1 MHFRKLMIIFGIGIV
16 ALILEFGFHQNL
28 WAQIIIS
35 VVGLALAVSMTI
47 EMIKTLRSGKYGV
60 DLLAI
65 MAILSTLAVSQYWAS
80 LIILLMLVGGDTLE
94 DYAANKA
101 GSELKALLEHAP
113 EQAHLL
119 QKDGTIKD
127 VELDDVAIGA
137 DLIVKPGEQ
146 VPVDGIV
153 TKGSGTFDE
162 SSLTGE
168 SKPVDKKV
176 HDELMSGSINGS
188 TAIEYRATKLATDS
202 QYQKIIRLVKES
214 QNQPAHFV
222 RLADRYAVPFTIVAL
237 IISGVAWFIS
247 GDPNRFAQV
256 LVVASPCPLI
266 LAAPI
271 ALVSGMSRTSRNGI
285 IVKSGTSIEKMAL
298 LKTIYFDKTGTIT
311 TGELALN
318 QVQPANDFT
327 AEQLLKYAASAEQ
340 QSNHVLAISLLR
352 NYHEQLLPL
361 THLEEKTAQ
370 GVQAQ
375 IEGHVVKAG
384 KMDFVN
390 PGHKADND
398 DPTIFVAIDNQYAGK
413 ITFIDQIRPEAQQ
426 TITDLRNLDI
436 KHLKMLTGDN
446 EPTAQRISQTAG
458 LTEFQANLLPEDK
471 IKALKN
477 TPENERPM
485 GMVGDGVNDA
495 PSLAVADVGIAM
507 GAKGSTAASESADV
521 VILKDD
527 LSRLVRGVIISRE
540 TMSIAKQAV
549 LIGIFICT
557 ALMLVAAV
565 GIIPTIIGALL
576 QEVIDTVS
584 ILWSLKA
591 RHGKTTFEQPL
602 PTTPKANN

>member
-1 MHFRKLMIIFGIGIV
+1 MHFRKLMVIFGIGIL
-16 ALILEFGFHQNL
+16 ALILEFGFHLNL
-28 WAQIIIS
+28 WAQILIS
-35 VVGLALAVSMTI
+35 IVGITLAVSMTI

-65 MAILSTLAVSQYWAS
+65 MAILSTLAVGQYWAS

-113 EQAHLL
+113 EKAHIIQA
-119 QKDGTIKD
+119 DGSIKD
-127 VELDDVAIGA
+127 TTLEEVQIG
-137 DLIVKPGEQ
+137 DQLIVKPGEQ
-146 VPVDGIV
+146 VPVDGVV

-168 SKPVDKKV
+168 SKPVEKQVKS
-176 HDELMSGSINGS
+176 ELMSGSINGNS
-188 TAIEYRATKLATDS
+188 AIEYQATKLASDS
-202 QYQKIIRLVKES
+202 QYQKIIRLVRES

-222 RLADRYAVPFTIVAL
+222 RLADRYAVPFTIIAL
-237 IISGVAWFIS
+237 IISGIAWIVS

-298 LKTIYFDKTGTIT
+298 LKKIFFDKTGTIT
-311 TGELALN
+311 TGELSLSK
-318 QVQPANDFT
+318 VSPAPGFT
-327 AEQLLKYAASAEQ
+327 KEQLLQYAASVEQ
-340 QSNHVLAISLLR
+340 QSNHVLAVSLLHD
-352 NYHEQLLPL
+352 YQGQLLPL
-361 THLEEKTAQ
+361 KNLEEKTAQ

-375 IEGHVVKAG
+375 IQGKIVKAG

-390 PGHKADND
+390 PGHDVQSS
-398 DPTIFVAIDNQYAGK
+398 DPTIFVSIDGQYAGK
-413 ITFIDQIRPEAQQ
+413 ITLVDQIRPEAQQ
-426 TITDLRNLDI
+426 TISNLRKLNI
-436 KHLKMLTGDN
+436 QHLEMLTGDN
-446 EPTAQRISQTAG
+446 QTTAQKISQHAG
-458 LTEFQANLLPEDK
+458 LSEYHANLLPEDK
-471 IKALKN
+471 INALKA
-477 TPENERPM
+477 TPKAQRPM

-495 PSLAVADVGIAM
+495 PALAIADVGIAM

-527 LSRLVRGVIISRE
+527 LSRLVRAIIISRE

-557 ALMLVAAV
+557 ALMLIAAF

-591 RHGKTTFEQPL
+591 RHGKTHFENQAS
-602 PTTPKANN
+602 THAKVA

>member
-1 MHFRKLMIIFGIGIV
+1 MHFRKLMVIFGIGIL
-16 ALILEFGFHQNL
+16 ALILEFGFHLNL
-28 WAQIIIS
+28 WAQILIS
-35 VVGLALAVSMTI
+35 IVGLTLAVSMTI

-65 MAILSTLAVSQYWAS
+65 MAILSTLAVGQYWAS

-113 EQAHLL
+113 EKAHIIQA
-119 QKDGTIKD
+119 DGSIKD
-127 VELDDVAIGA
+127 TTLEEVQIG
-137 DLIVKPGEQ
+137 DQLIVKPGEQ
-146 VPVDGIV
+146 VPVDGVV

-168 SKPVDKKV
+168 SKPVEKKV
-176 HDELMSGSINGS
+176 KSELMSGSINGNS
-188 TAIEYRATKLATDS
+188 AIEYQATKLASDS
-202 QYQKIIRLVKES
+202 QYQKIIRLVRES

-222 RLADRYAVPFTIVAL
+222 RLADRYAVPFTIIAL
-237 IISGVAWFIS
+237 IISGIAWIVS

-298 LKTIYFDKTGTIT
+298 LKKIFFDKTGTIT
-311 TGELALN
+311 TGELSLSK
-318 QVQPANDFT
+318 VSPAPGFT
-327 AEQLLKYAASAEQ
+327 KEQLLQYAASVEQ
-340 QSNHVLAISLLR
+340 QSNHVLAVSLLHD
-352 NYHEQLLPL
+352 YQGQLLPL
-361 THLEEKTAQ
+361 KNLEEKTAQ

-375 IEGHVVKAG
+375 IQGKIVKAG

-390 PGHKADND
+390 PGHDVQSS
-398 DPTIFVAIDNQYAGK
+398 DPTIFVSIDGQYAGK
-413 ITFIDQIRPEAQQ
+413 ITLVDQIRPEAQQ
-426 TITDLRNLDI
+426 TISNLRKLNI
-436 KHLKMLTGDN
+436 KHLEMLTGDN
-446 EPTAQRISQTAG
+446 QTTAQKISQHAG
-458 LTEFQANLLPEDK
+458 LTEYHSNLLPEDK
-471 IKALKN
+471 IKALKA
-477 TPENERPM
+477 TPKAQRPM

-495 PSLAVADVGIAM
+495 PALAIADVGIAM

-527 LSRLVRGVIISRE
+527 LSRLVRAIIISRE
-540 TMSIAKQAV
+540 TMTIAKQAV

-557 ALMLVAAV
+557 ALMLIAAF

-591 RHGKTTFEQPL
+591 RHGKTHFENQAS
-602 PTTPKANN
+602 THAKVA

>member
-1 MHFRKLMIIFGIGIV
+1 MHFRKLMVIFGIGIL
-16 ALILEFGFHQNL
+16 ALILEFGFHLNL
-28 WAQIIIS
+28 WAQILIS
-35 VVGLALAVSMTI
+35 IVGLTLAVSMTI

-65 MAILSTLAVSQYWAS
+65 MAILSTLTVGQYWAS

-113 EQAHLL
+113 EKAHIIQA
-119 QKDGTIKD
+119 DGSIKD
-127 VELDDVAIGA
+127 TTLEEVQIG
-137 DLIVKPGEQ
+137 DQLIVKPGEQ
-146 VPVDGIV
+146 VPVDGVV

-168 SKPVDKKV
+168 SKPVEKKV
-176 HDELMSGSINGS
+176 KSELMSGSINGNS
-188 TAIEYRATKLATDS
+188 AIEYQATKLASDS
-202 QYQKIIRLVKES
+202 QYQKIIRLVRES

-222 RLADRYAVPFTIVAL
+222 RLADRYAVPFTIIAL
-237 IISGVAWFIS
+237 IISVIAWIVS

-285 IVKSGTSIEKMAL
+285 IVKSGTSIEKMSL
-298 LKTIYFDKTGTIT
+298 LKKIFFDKTGTIT
-311 TGELALN
+311 TGELSLSK
-318 QVQPANDFT
+318 VSPAPGFT
-327 AEQLLKYAASAEQ
+327 KEQLLQYAASVEQ
-340 QSNHVLAISLLR
+340 QSNHVLAVSLLHD
-352 NYHEQLLPL
+352 YQGQLLPL
-361 THLEEKTAQ
+361 KNLEEKTAQ

-375 IEGHVVKAG
+375 IQGKIVKAG

-390 PGHKADND
+390 PGHDIQSS
-398 DPTIFVAIDNQYAGK
+398 DPTIFVSIDGQYAGK
-413 ITFIDQIRPEAQQ
+413 ITLVDQIRPEAQQ
-426 TITDLRNLDI
+426 TISNLSKLNI
-436 KHLKMLTGDN
+436 QHLEMLTGDN
-446 EPTAQRISQTAG
+446 QTTAQKISQHAG
-458 LTEFQANLLPEDK
+458 LTEYHSKLLPEDK
-471 IKALKN
+471 IKALQA
-477 TPENERPM
+477 TPKAQRPM

-495 PSLAVADVGIAM
+495 PALAIADVGIAM

-527 LSRLVRGVIISRE
+527 LSRLVRAIIISRE
-540 TMSIAKQAV
+540 TMTIAKQAV

-557 ALMLVAAV
+557 ALMLIAAF

-591 RHGKTTFEQPL
+591 RHGKTHFENQAS
-602 PTTPKANN
+602 THAKVA

>member
-1 MHFRKLMIIFGIGIV
+1 MHFRKLMVIFGIGIL
-16 ALILEFGFHQNL
+16 ALILEFGFHLNL
-28 WAQIIIS
+28 WAQILIS
-35 VVGLALAVSMTI
+35 IVGITLAVSMTI

-65 MAILSTLAVSQYWAS
+65 MAILSTLAVGQYWAS

-113 EQAHLL
+113 EKAHIIQA
-119 QKDGTIKD
+119 DGSIKD
-127 VELDDVAIGA
+127 TTLEEVQIG
-137 DLIVKPGEQ
+137 DQLIVKPGEQ
-146 VPVDGIV
+146 VPVDGVV

-168 SKPVDKKV
+168 SKPVEKQIKS
-176 HDELMSGSINGS
+176 ELMSGSINGNS
-188 TAIEYRATKLATDS
+188 AIEYKATKLASDS
-202 QYQKIIRLVKES
+202 QYQKIIRLVRES

-222 RLADRYAVPFTIVAL
+222 RLADRYAVPFTIIAL
-237 IISGVAWFIS
+237 IISGIAWIVS

-298 LKTIYFDKTGTIT
+298 LKKIFFDKTGTIT
-311 TGELALN
+311 TGELSLSK
-318 QVQPANDFT
+318 VSPAPGFT
-327 AEQLLKYAASAEQ
+327 KEQLLQYAASVEQ
-340 QSNHVLAISLLR
+340 QSNHVLAVSLLHD
-352 NYHEQLLPL
+352 YQGQLLPL
-361 THLEEKTAQ
+361 KNLEEKTAQ

-375 IEGHVVKAG
+375 IQGKIVKAG

-390 PGHKADND
+390 PGHDVQSS
-398 DPTIFVAIDNQYAGK
+398 DPTIFVSIDGQYAGK
-413 ITFIDQIRPEAQQ
+413 ITLVDQIRPEAQQ
-426 TITDLRNLDI
+426 TISNLRKLNI
-436 KHLKMLTGDN
+436 QHLEMLTGDN
-446 EPTAQRISQTAG
+446 QTTAQKISQHAG
-458 LTEFQANLLPEDK
+458 LTEYHSNLLPEDK
-471 IKALKN
+471 IKALQA
-477 TPENERPM
+477 TPKAQRPM

-495 PSLAVADVGIAM
+495 PALAIADVGIAM

-527 LSRLVRGVIISRE
+527 LSRLVRAIIISRE
-540 TMSIAKQAV
+540 TMTIAKQAV

-557 ALMLVAAV
+557 ALMLIAAF

-591 RHGKTTFEQPL
+591 RHGKTHFENQ
-602 PTTPKANN
+602 TSTHAKVA

>member
-1 MHFRKLMIIFGIGIV
+1 MHFRKLMVIFGIGIL
-16 ALILEFGFHQNL
+16 ALILEFGFHLNL
-28 WAQIIIS
+28 WAQILIS
-35 VVGLALAVSMTI
+35 IVGLTLAVSMTI

-65 MAILSTLAVSQYWAS
+65 MAILSTLAVGQYWAS

-113 EQAHLL
+113 EKAHIIQA
-119 QKDGTIKD
+119 DGSIKD
-127 VELDDVAIGA
+127 TTLEEVQIG
-137 DLIVKPGEQ
+137 DQLIVKPGEQ
-146 VPVDGIV
+146 VPVDGVV

-168 SKPVDKKV
+168 SKPVEKKV
-176 HDELMSGSINGS
+176 KSELMSGSINGNS
-188 TAIEYRATKLATDS
+188 AIEYQATKLASDS
-202 QYQKIIRLVKES
+202 QYQKIIRLVRES

-222 RLADRYAVPFTIVAL
+222 RLADRYAVPFTIIAL
-237 IISGVAWFIS
+237 IISGIAWIVS

-298 LKTIYFDKTGTIT
+298 LKKIFFDKTGTIT
-311 TGELALN
+311 TGELSLSK
-318 QVQPANDFT
+318 VSPAPGFT
-327 AEQLLKYAASAEQ
+327 KEQLLQYAASVEQ
-340 QSNHVLAISLLR
+340 QSNHVLAVSLLHD
-352 NYHEQLLPL
+352 YQGQLLPL
-361 THLEEKTAQ
+361 KNLEEKTAQ

-375 IEGHVVKAG
+375 IQGKIVKAG

-390 PGHKADND
+390 PGHDVQSS
-398 DPTIFVAIDNQYAGK
+398 DPTIFVSIDGQYAGK
-413 ITFIDQIRPEAQQ
+413 ITLVDQIRPEAQQ
-426 TITDLRNLDI
+426 TISNLRKLNI
-436 KHLKMLTGDN
+436 QHLEMLTGDN
-446 EPTAQRISQTAG
+446 QTTAQKISQHAG
-458 LTEFQANLLPEDK
+458 LTEYHSNLLPEDK
-471 IKALKN
+471 IKALQA
-477 TPENERPM
+477 TPKAQRPM

-495 PSLAVADVGIAM
+495 PALAIADVGIAM

-527 LSRLVRGVIISRE
+527 LSRLVRAIIISRE
-540 TMSIAKQAV
+540 TMTIAKQAV

-557 ALMLVAAV
+557 ALMLIAAF

-591 RHGKTTFEQPL
+591 RHGKTHFENQAS
-602 PTTPKANN
+602 THAKVA

>member
-1 MHFRKLMIIFGIGIV
+1 MHFRKLMVIFGIGIL
-16 ALILEFGFHQNL
+16 ALILEFGFHLNL
-28 WAQIIIS
+28 WAQILIS
-35 VVGLALAVSMTI
+35 IVGLTLAVSMTI

-65 MAILSTLAVSQYWAS
+65 MAILSTLAVGQYWAS

-113 EQAHLL
+113 EKAHIIQA
-119 QKDGTIKD
+119 DGSIKD
-127 VELDDVAIGA
+127 TTLEEVQIG
-137 DLIVKPGEQ
+137 DQLIVKPGEQ
-146 VPVDGIV
+146 VPVDGVV

-168 SKPVDKKV
+168 SKPVEKQVKS
-176 HDELMSGSINGS
+176 ELMSGSINGNS
-188 TAIEYRATKLATDS
+188 AIEYQATKLASDS
-202 QYQKIIRLVKES
+202 QYQKIIRLVRES

-222 RLADRYAVPFTIVAL
+222 RLADRYAVPFTIIAL
-237 IISGVAWFIS
+237 IISGIAWIVS

-298 LKTIYFDKTGTIT
+298 LKKIFFDKTGTIT
-311 TGELALN
+311 TGELSLSK
-318 QVQPANDFT
+318 VSPAPGFT
-327 AEQLLKYAASAEQ
+327 KEQLLQYAASVEQ
-340 QSNHVLAISLLR
+340 QSNHVLAVSLLHD
-352 NYHEQLLPL
+352 YQGQLLPL
-361 THLEEKTAQ
+361 KNLEEKTAQ

-375 IEGHVVKAG
+375 IQGKMVKAG

-390 PGHKADND
+390 PGHDVQSS
-398 DPTIFVAIDNQYAGK
+398 DPTIFVSIDGQYAGK
-413 ITFIDQIRPEAQQ
+413 ITLVDQIRPEAQQ
-426 TITDLRNLDI
+426 TISNLRKLNI
-436 KHLKMLTGDN
+436 QHLEMLTGDN
-446 EPTAQRISQTAG
+446 QTTAQKISQHAG
-458 LTEFQANLLPEDK
+458 LTEYHSNLLPEDK
-471 IKALKN
+471 IKALQA
-477 TPENERPM
+477 TPKAQRPM

-495 PSLAVADVGIAM
+495 PALAIADVGIAM

-527 LSRLVRGVIISRE
+527 LSRLVRAIIISRE
-540 TMSIAKQAV
+540 TMTIAKQAV

-557 ALMLVAAV
+557 ALMLIAAF

-591 RHGKTTFEQPL
+591 RHGKTHFENQAS
-602 PTTPKANN
+602 THAKVA

>member
-1 MHFRKLMIIFGIGIV
+1 MHFRKLMVIFGIGIL
-16 ALILEFGFHQNL
+16 ALILEFGFHLNL
-28 WAQIIIS
+28 WAQILIS
-35 VVGLALAVSMTI
+35 IVGITLAVSMTI

-65 MAILSTLAVSQYWAS
+65 MAILSTLAVGQYWAS

-113 EQAHLL
+113 EKAHIIQA
-119 QKDGTIKD
+119 DGSIKD
-127 VELDDVAIGA
+127 TTLEEVQIG
-137 DLIVKPGEQ
+137 DQLIVKPGEQ
-146 VPVDGIV
+146 VPVDGVV

-168 SKPVDKKV
+168 SKPVEKQIKS
-176 HDELMSGSINGS
+176 ELMSGSINGNS
-188 TAIEYRATKLATDS
+188 AIEYKATKLASDS
-202 QYQKIIRLVKES
+202 QYQKIIRLVRES

-222 RLADRYAVPFTIVAL
+222 RLADRYAVPFTIIAL
-237 IISGVAWFIS
+237 IISGIAWIVS

-298 LKTIYFDKTGTIT
+298 LKKIFFDKTGTIT
-311 TGELALN
+311 TGELSLSK
-318 QVQPANDFT
+318 VSPAPGFT
-327 AEQLLKYAASAEQ
+327 KEQLLQYAASVEQ
-340 QSNHVLAISLLR
+340 QSNHVLAVSLLHD
-352 NYHEQLLPL
+352 YQGQLLPL
-361 THLEEKTAQ
+361 KNLEEKTAQ

-375 IEGHVVKAG
+375 IQGKIVKAG

-390 PGHKADND
+390 PGHDVQSS
-398 DPTIFVAIDNQYAGK
+398 DPTIFVSIDGQYAGK
-413 ITFIDQIRPEAQQ
+413 ITLVDQIRPEAQQ
-426 TITDLRNLDI
+426 TISNLRKLNI
-436 KHLKMLTGDN
+436 QHLEMLTGDN
-446 EPTAQRISQTAG
+446 QTTAQKISQHAG
-458 LTEFQANLLPEDK
+458 LTEYHSNLLPEDK
-471 IKALKN
+471 IKALKT
-477 TPENERPM
+477 TPKAQRPM

-495 PSLAVADVGIAM
+495 PALAIADVGIAM

-527 LSRLVRGVIISRE
+527 LSRLVRAIIISRE

-557 ALMLVAAV
+557 ALMLIAAF

-591 RHGKTTFEQPL
+591 RHGKTHFENQAS
-602 PTTPKANN
+602 THAKVA

>member
-1 MHFRKLMIIFGIGIV
+1 MHFRKLMVIFGIGIL
-16 ALILEFGFHQNL
+16 ALILEFGFHLNL
-28 WAQIIIS
+28 WAQILIS
-35 VVGLALAVSMTI
+35 IVGITLAVSMTI

-65 MAILSTLAVSQYWAS
+65 MAILSTLAVGQYWAS

-113 EQAHLL
+113 EKAHIIQA
-119 QKDGTIKD
+119 DGSIKD
-127 VELDDVAIGA
+127 TTLEEVQIG
-137 DLIVKPGEQ
+137 DQLIVKPGEQ
-146 VPVDGIV
+146 VPVDGVV

-168 SKPVDKKV
+168 SKPVEKQIKS
-176 HDELMSGSINGS
+176 ELMSGSINGNS
-188 TAIEYRATKLATDS
+188 AIEYQATKLASDS
-202 QYQKIIRLVKES
+202 QYQKIIRLVRES

-222 RLADRYAVPFTIVAL
+222 RLADRYAVPFTIIAL
-237 IISGVAWFIS
+237 IISGIAWIVS

-298 LKTIYFDKTGTIT
+298 LKKIFFDKTGTIT
-311 TGELALN
+311 TGELSLSK
-318 QVQPANDFT
+318 VSPAPGFT
-327 AEQLLKYAASAEQ
+327 KEQLLQYAASVEQ
-340 QSNHVLAISLLR
+340 QSNHVLAVSLLHD
-352 NYHEQLLPL
+352 YQGQLLPL
-361 THLEEKTAQ
+361 KNLEEKTAQ

-375 IEGHVVKAG
+375 IQGKIVKAG

-390 PGHKADND
+390 PGHDVQSS
-398 DPTIFVAIDNQYAGK
+398 DPTIFVSIDGQYAGK
-413 ITFIDQIRPEAQQ
+413 ITLVDQIRPEAQQ
-426 TITDLRNLDI
+426 TISNLRKLNI
-436 KHLKMLTGDN
+436 QHLEMLTGDN
-446 EPTAQRISQTAG
+446 QTTAQKISQHAG
-458 LTEFQANLLPEDK
+458 LTEYHANLLPEDK
-471 IKALKN
+471 IKALKA
-477 TPENERPM
+477 TPKAQRPM

-495 PSLAVADVGIAM
+495 PALAIADVGIAM

-527 LSRLVRGVIISRE
+527 LSRLVRAIIISRE

-557 ALMLVAAV
+557 ALMLIAAF

-591 RHGKTTFEQPL
+591 RHGKTHFENQAS
-602 PTTPKANN
+602 THAKVA

>member
-1 MHFRKLMIIFGIGIV
+1 MHFRKLMVIFGIGIL
-16 ALILEFGFHQNL
+16 ALILEFGFHLNL
-28 WAQIIIS
+28 WAQILIS
-35 VVGLALAVSMTI
+35 IVGITLAVSMTI

-65 MAILSTLAVSQYWAS
+65 MAILSTLAVGQYWAS

-113 EQAHLL
+113 EKAHIIQA
-119 QKDGTIKD
+119 DGSIKD
-127 VELDDVAIGA
+127 TTLEEVQIG
-137 DLIVKPGEQ
+137 DQLIVKPGEQ
-146 VPVDGIV
+146 VPVDGVV

-168 SKPVDKKV
+168 SKPVEKQVKS
-176 HDELMSGSINGS
+176 ELMSGSINGNS
-188 TAIEYRATKLATDS
+188 AIEYKATKLASDS
-202 QYQKIIRLVKES
+202 QYQKIIRLVRES

-222 RLADRYAVPFTIVAL
+222 RLADRYAVPFTIIAL
-237 IISGVAWFIS
+237 IISGIAWIVS

-298 LKTIYFDKTGTIT
+298 LKKIFFDKTGTIT
-311 TGELALN
+311 TGELSLSK
-318 QVQPANDFT
+318 VSPAPGFT
-327 AEQLLKYAASAEQ
+327 KEQLLQYAASVEQ
-340 QSNHVLAISLLR
+340 QSNHVLAVSLLHD
-352 NYHEQLLPL
+352 YQGQLLPL
-361 THLEEKTAQ
+361 KNLEEKTAQ

-375 IEGHVVKAG
+375 IQGKIVKAG

-390 PGHKADND
+390 PGHDVQSS
-398 DPTIFVAIDNQYAGK
+398 DPTIFVSIDGQYAGK
-413 ITFIDQIRPEAQQ
+413 ITLVDQIRPEAQQ
-426 TITDLRNLDI
+426 TISNLRKLNI
-436 KHLKMLTGDN
+436 QHLEMLTGDN
-446 EPTAQRISQTAG
+446 QTTAQKISQHAG
-458 LTEFQANLLPEDK
+458 LTEYHANLLPEDK
-471 IKALKN
+471 IKALKT
-477 TPENERPM
+477 TPKAQRPM

-495 PSLAVADVGIAM
+495 PALAIADVGIAM

-527 LSRLVRGVIISRE
+527 LSRLVRAIIISRE
-540 TMSIAKQAV
+540 TMTIAKQAV

-557 ALMLVAAV
+557 ALMLIAAF

-591 RHGKTTFEQPL
+591 RHGKTHFENQAS
-602 PTTPKANN
+602 THAKVA

>member
-1 MHFRKLMIIFGIGIV
+1 MHFRKLMVIFGIGIL
-16 ALILEFGFHQNL
+16 ALILEFGFHLNL
-28 WAQIIIS
+28 WAQILIS
-35 VVGLALAVSMTI
+35 IVGLTLAVSMTI

-65 MAILSTLAVSQYWAS
+65 MAILSTLAVGQYWAS

-113 EQAHLL
+113 EKAHIIQA
-119 QKDGTIKD
+119 DGSIKD
-127 VELDDVAIGA
+127 TTLEEVQIG
-137 DLIVKPGEQ
+137 DQLIVKPGEQ
-146 VPVDGIV
+146 VPVDGVV

-168 SKPVDKKV
+168 SKPVEKKV
-176 HDELMSGSINGS
+176 KSELMSGSINGNS
-188 TAIEYRATKLATDS
+188 AIEYQATKLASDS
-202 QYQKIIRLVKES
+202 QYQKIIRLVRES

-222 RLADRYAVPFTIVAL
+222 RLADRYAVPFTIIAL
-237 IISGVAWFIS
+237 IISGIAWIVS
-247 GDPNRFAQV
+247 GDPNRFTQV

-285 IVKSGTSIEKMAL
+285 IVKSGTSIEKMSL
-298 LKTIYFDKTGTIT
+298 LKKIFFDKTGTIT
-311 TGELALN
+311 TGELSLSK
-318 QVQPANDFT
+318 VSPAPGFT
-327 AEQLLKYAASAEQ
+327 KEQLLQYAASVEQ
-340 QSNHVLAISLLR
+340 QSNHVLAVSLLHD
-352 NYHEQLLPL
+352 YQGQLLPL
-361 THLEEKTAQ
+361 KNLEEKTAQ

-375 IEGHVVKAG
+375 IQGKIVKAG

-390 PGHKADND
+390 PGHDVQSS
-398 DPTIFVAIDNQYAGK
+398 DPTIFVSIDGQYAGK
-413 ITFIDQIRPEAQQ
+413 ITLVDQIRPEAQQ
-426 TITDLRNLDI
+426 TISNLRKLNI
-436 KHLKMLTGDN
+436 QHLEMLTGDN
-446 EPTAQRISQTAG
+446 QTTAQKISQYAG
-458 LTEFQANLLPEDK
+458 LTEYHSNLLPEDK
-471 IKALKN
+471 IKALQA
-477 TPENERPM
+477 TPKAQRPM

-495 PSLAVADVGIAM
+495 PALAIADVGIAM

-527 LSRLVRGVIISRE
+527 LSRLVRAIIISRE
-540 TMSIAKQAV
+540 TMTIAKQAV

-557 ALMLVAAV
+557 ALMLIAAF

-591 RHGKTTFEQPL
+591 RHGKTHFENQAS
-602 PTTPKANN
+602 THAKVA

>member
-1 MHFRKLMIIFGIGIV
+1 MHFRKLMVIFGIGIL
-16 ALILEFGFHQNL
+16 ALILEFGFHLNL
-28 WAQIIIS
+28 WAQILIS
-35 VVGLALAVSMTI
+35 IVGITLAVSMTI

-65 MAILSTLAVSQYWAS
+65 MAILSTLAVGQYWAS

-113 EQAHLL
+113 EKAHIIQA
-119 QKDGTIKD
+119 DGSIKD
-127 VELDDVAIGA
+127 TTLEEVQIG
-137 DLIVKPGEQ
+137 DQLIVKPGEQ
-146 VPVDGIV
+146 VPVDGVV

-168 SKPVDKKV
+168 SKPVEKQIKS
-176 HDELMSGSINGS
+176 ELMSGSINGNS
-188 TAIEYRATKLATDS
+188 AIEYQATKLASDS
-202 QYQKIIRLVKES
+202 QYQKIIRLVRES

-222 RLADRYAVPFTIVAL
+222 RLADRYAVPFTIIAL
-237 IISGVAWFIS
+237 IISGIAWIVS

-298 LKTIYFDKTGTIT
+298 LKKIFFDKTGTIT
-311 TGELALN
+311 TGELSLSK
-318 QVQPANDFT
+318 VSPAPGFT
-327 AEQLLKYAASAEQ
+327 KEQLLQYAASVEQ
-340 QSNHVLAISLLR
+340 QSNHVLAVSLLHD
-352 NYHEQLLPL
+352 YQGQLLPL
-361 THLEEKTAQ
+361 KNLEEKTAQ

-375 IEGHVVKAG
+375 IQGKIVKAG

-390 PGHKADND
+390 PGHDVQSS
-398 DPTIFVAIDNQYAGK
+398 DPTIFVSIDGQYAGK
-413 ITFIDQIRPEAQQ
+413 ITLVDQIRPEAQQ
-426 TITDLRNLDI
+426 TISNLRKLNI
-436 KHLKMLTGDN
+436 QHLEMLTGDN
-446 EPTAQRISQTAG
+446 QTTAQKISQHAG
-458 LTEFQANLLPEDK
+458 LTEYHSNLLPEDK
-471 IKALKN
+471 IKALKA
-477 TPENERPM
+477 TPKAQRPM

-495 PSLAVADVGIAM
+495 PALAIADVGIAM

-527 LSRLVRGVIISRE
+527 LSRLVRAIIISRE
-540 TMSIAKQAV
+540 TMTIAKQAV

-557 ALMLVAAV
+557 ALMLIAAF

-591 RHGKTTFEQPL
+591 RHGKTHFENQAS
-602 PTTPKANN
+602 THAKVA

>member
-1 MHFRKLMIIFGIGIV
+1 MHFRKLMVIFGIGIL
-16 ALILEFGFHQNL
+16 ALILEFGFHLNL
-28 WAQIIIS
+28 WAQILIS
-35 VVGLALAVSMTI
+35 IVGITLAVSMTI

-65 MAILSTLAVSQYWAS
+65 MAILSTLAVGQYWAS

-113 EQAHLL
+113 EKAHIIQA
-119 QKDGTIKD
+119 DGSIKD
-127 VELDDVAIGA
+127 TTLEEVQIG
-137 DLIVKPGEQ
+137 DQLIVKPGEQ
-146 VPVDGIV
+146 VPVDGVV

-168 SKPVDKKV
+168 SKPVEKQIKS
-176 HDELMSGSINGS
+176 ELMSGSINGNS
-188 TAIEYRATKLATDS
+188 AIEYKATKLASDS
-202 QYQKIIRLVKES
+202 QYQKIIRLVRES

-222 RLADRYAVPFTIVAL
+222 RLADRYAVPFTIIAL
-237 IISGVAWFIS
+237 IISGIAWIVS

-298 LKTIYFDKTGTIT
+298 LKKIFFDKTGTIT
-311 TGELALN
+311 TGELSLSK
-318 QVQPANDFT
+318 VSPAPGFT
-327 AEQLLKYAASAEQ
+327 KEQLLQYAASVEQ
-340 QSNHVLAISLLR
+340 QSNHVLAVSLLHD
-352 NYHEQLLPL
+352 YQGQLLPL
-361 THLEEKTAQ
+361 KNLEEKTAQ

-375 IEGHVVKAG
+375 IQGKIVKAG

-390 PGHKADND
+390 PGHDVQSS
-398 DPTIFVAIDNQYAGK
+398 DPTIFVSIDGQYAGK
-413 ITFIDQIRPEAQQ
+413 ITLVDQIRPEAQQ
-426 TITDLRNLDI
+426 TISNLRKLNI
-436 KHLKMLTGDN
+436 QHLEMLTGDN
-446 EPTAQRISQTAG
+446 QTTAQKISQHAG
-458 LTEFQANLLPEDK
+458 LTEYHSNLLPEDK
-471 IKALKN
+471 IKALKA
-477 TPENERPM
+477 TPKAQRPM

-495 PSLAVADVGIAM
+495 PALAIADVGIAM

-527 LSRLVRGVIISRE
+527 LSRLVRAIIISRE

-557 ALMLVAAV
+557 ALMLIAAF

-591 RHGKTTFEQPL
+591 RHGKTHFENQAS
-602 PTTPKANN
+602 THAKVA

>member
-1 MHFRKLMIIFGIGIV
+1 MHFRKLMVIFIIGIL

-28 WAQIIIS
+28 WAQILIS
-35 VVGLALAVSMTI
+35 VVGLTLAVSMTI

-65 MAILSTLAVSQYWAS
+65 MAILSTLAVGQYWAS

-101 GSELKALLEHAP
+101 SSELKALLEHAP
-113 EQAHLL
+113 EKAHIIM
-119 QKDGTIKD
+119 KDGSIRDTTLEE
-127 VELDDVAIGA
+127 VQIG
-137 DLIVKPGEQ
+137 DQLIVKPGEQ
-146 VPVDGIV
+146 VPVDGVV
-153 TKGSGTFDE
+153 TKGNGTFDE

-168 SKPVDKKV
+168 SKPVEKQVKS
-176 HDELMSGSINGS
+176 ELMSGSINGNS
-188 TAIEYRATKLATDS
+188 AIEYQATKLASDS
-202 QYQKIIRLVKES
+202 QYQKIIYLVKES

-222 RLADRYAVPFTIVAL
+222 RLADRYAVPFTIIAL
-237 IISGVAWFIS
+237 IISGIAWLIT

-298 LKTIYFDKTGTIT
+298 LKKIFFDKTGTIT
-311 TGELALN
+311 TGELSLN
-318 QVQPANDFT
+318 KVLPAPGFT
-327 AEQLLKYAASAEQ
+327 KEQLLQYAASAEQ
-340 QSNHVLAISLLR
+340 QSNHVLAVSLLHD
-352 NYHEQLLPL
+352 YQGPLLTL
-361 THLEEKTAQ
+361 KKLEEKTAQ

-375 IEGHVVKAG
+375 INGKIIKVG
-384 KMDFVN
+384 KMDFVK
-390 PGHKADND
+390 PGHNVKNS
-398 DPTIFVAIDNQYAGK
+398 DPTIFVAIDEQYAGK
-413 ITFIDQIRPEAQQ
+413 ITFVDKIRPETRR
-426 TITDLRNLDI
+426 TISNLRNLNI
-436 KHLKMLTGDN
+436 QHLEMLTGDN
-446 EPTAQRISQTAG
+446 QTTAKKISQNAG
-458 LTEFQANLLPEDK
+458 LTEYNSNLLPEDK
-471 IKALKN
+471 IKALKA
-477 TPENERPM
+477 TPKTQRPM

-495 PSLAVADVGIAM
+495 PALAIADVGIAM

-527 LSRLVRGVIISRE
+527 LSRLVRAIIISRE

-557 ALMLVAAV
+557 ALMLIAAF

-591 RHGKTTFEQPL
+591 RNGKTQFDSQPS
-602 PTTPKANN
+602 TYAKVV